1 MFLLSLA
8 LSLIFIWAY
17 QNNSTVKQ
25 PVIFTLIILL
35 FAGCAQKHLQNG
47 RYDDAIRISVRK
59 LKKKPNNA
67 KHLRILEQAFLKA
80 NQRDN
85 DRINYLKK
93 EGTPD
98 IWDDVFNVY
107 STMKQ
112 RQSKVKTLSFIPPRI
127 TFVDY
132 DEEIIQA
139 KRKAAEYFYAHGV
152 TLLEKGDRQSA
163 RLAYNDFQKVKK
175 YFSDFKDVNDKI
187 RKAEE
192 LGTNHVIFKMQNKAN
207 VILPKRFAEELF
219 KISLNDLNRQWLV
232 YHTQE
237 QSGLNYDYTVLVNI
251 KMIDV
256 SPEQVKEVHYTE
268 TAEIK
273 DGWQYV
279 LDSKGNVMK
288 DSLGNDLKTDKIITV
303 ACNIIETQQR
313 KSARIAGSMDYINNQ
328 TGQLI
333 KTDPITADA
342 VFENFSAMTVGD
354 QRALKKET
362 KAKTGKTPVPFPPDP
377 DMLMQAGNTLK
388 DMVKNILYANKS
400 LLN

>member
-1 MFLLSLA
+1 MKQTLIF
-8 LSLIFIWAY
+8 SLIF
-17 QNNSTVKQ
+17 
-25 PVIFTLIILL
+25 LL
-35 FAGCAQKHLQNG
+35 LGGCAQRQLQKG

-59 LKKKPNNA
+59 LKKKPNSA
-67 KHLRILEQAFLKA
+67 KHLRILEQAFTKA

-85 DRINYLKK
+85 EKIEYFKK

-98 IWDDVFNVY
+98 IWDEVFNIY
-107 STMKQ
+107 SNMKR
-112 RQSKVKTLSFIPPRI
+112 RQTLVKGLSFVPPRI
-127 TFVDY
+127 SFVDY
-132 DEEIIQA
+132 DNEIIQA
-139 KRKAAEYFYAHGV
+139 KQKAAEYFYAHGSS
-152 TLLEKGDRQSA
+152 LLEKSDRQNA
-163 RLAYNDFQKVKK
+163 RLAYYDFQKVKK
-175 YFSDFKDVNDKI
+175 YYQDFKDVDEKI
-187 RKAEE
+187 KKAES
-192 LGTNHVIFKMQNKAN
+192 LGTNHVIFKMENKAN

-219 KISLNDLNRQWLV
+219 KISLNDLNRQWLT

-237 QSGLNYDYTVLVNI
+237 QNDFYYDYTVLVNV

-256 SPEQVKEVHYTE
+256 SPEQVKEVHYSE
-268 TAEIK
+268 TADVK

-288 DSLGNDLKTDKIITV
+288 DTAGNDLKTDKIVKVT
-303 ACNIIETQQR
+303 CNIIETQQR
-313 KSARIAGSMDYINNQ
+313 KSARIAGTIDYINNR

-342 VFENFSAMTVGD
+342 VFENYAALAVGD

-362 KAKTGKTPVPFPPDP
+362 KAKIGKTPVPFPPDP
-377 DMLMQAGNTLK
+377 DMLIQAGVTLK

>member
-1 MFLLSLA
+1 MKNIYFLFII
-8 LSLIFIWAY
+8 IF
-17 QNNSTVKQ
+17 
-25 PVIFTLIILL
+25 L
-35 FAGCAQKHLQNG
+35 FGSCAQRKLQQG
-47 RYDDAIRISVRK
+47 RYDEAIRISVRK

-67 KHLRILEQAFLKA
+67 KYLRILEQAYSKA

-85 DRINYLKK
+85 ERIEYLKK

-98 IWDDVFNVY
+98 IWDEVFDSYMN
-107 STMKQ
+107 MKR
-112 RQSKVKTLSFIPPRI
+112 RQSMVKGLSFVPPRI

-132 DEEIIQA
+132 DNEIIQA
-139 KRKAAEYFYAHGV
+139 KQKAAEYFYAHGSN
-152 TLLEKGDRQSA
+152 LLEKGDRQSA
-163 RLAYNDFQKVKK
+163 RQAYSDFQQVKK
-175 YFSDFKDVNDKI
+175 YYNDFKDVEDKI
-187 RKAEE
+187 NKAEE
-192 LGTNHVIFKMQNKAN
+192 LGTNNVIVKMENKAN
-207 VILPKRFAEELF
+207 VILPKKFAEELF
-219 KISLNDLNRQWLV
+219 KISLNELNRQWLR

-237 QSGLNYDYTVLVNI
+237 QKDIFYDYTVLVNI

-268 TAEIK
+268 TAEVK

-288 DSLGNDLKTDKIITV
+288 DSAGNDIKTDKIVKV

-313 KSARIAGSMDYINNQ
+313 KSARIAGSMDYVNNR

-333 KTDPITADA
+333 KTDPVTADA
-342 VFENFSAMTVGD
+342 VFENYSAVAVGD

-362 KAKTGKTPVPFPPDP
+362 KAKIGKPPVPFPPDP
-377 DMLMQAGNTLK
+377 DMLIQAGITLK
-388 DMVKNILYANKS
+388 DMVKNILYTNKN